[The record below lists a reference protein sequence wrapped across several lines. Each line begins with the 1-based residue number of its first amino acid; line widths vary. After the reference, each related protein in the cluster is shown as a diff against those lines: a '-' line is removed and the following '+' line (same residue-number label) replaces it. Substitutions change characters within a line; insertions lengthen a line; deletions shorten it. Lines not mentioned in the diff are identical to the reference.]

1 MKNLIEIIKTIIP
14 FTTIL
19 ALIYWL
25 IGFVATLPIN
35 SDIVLKMAILLGLIP
50 LSVDIIGT
58 ILKKRFGVD
67 LIALVSIT
75 GSILLGEYLAGAV
88 ILLML
93 SGGEYLEGYA
103 LRRSKKE
110 LNNLLSLAPR
120 FAHYRTCLLYTS
132 RCV

>member
-50 LSVDIIGT
+50 LSV
-58 ILKKRFGVD
+58 
-67 LIALVSIT
+67 S
-75 GSILLGEYLAGAV
+75 
-88 ILLML
+88 
-93 SGGEYLEGYA
+93 
-103 LRRSKKE
+103 
-110 LNNLLSLAPR
+110 
-120 FAHYRTCLLYTS
+120 LLYTS
-132 RCV
+132 RGLMMMYCG